1 MQSKASRFCALN
13 LKVGEYVEVRS
24 QEEILSTLDE
34 FGRLDN
40 LPFMPEMIHSCGKKF
55 RVFKRADK
63 TCDNIIGWSIRRMKD
78 SVHLEG
84 VRCDGEAHGG
94 CQAGCLIFWKEAWLK
109 RAENDETS
117 AESARPTG
125 AVSAGRSGECTE
137 SRVLSATQ
145 KTSPEGETLYSCQAT
160 ELRNYT
166 SHMRVWDLRQ
176 YVRDVRSGNL
186 TENLGSDRRAHRAL
200 ELALAL
206 VRVFRAMLIT
216 FFNQAQDRRHGH
228 RYPFAA
234 GELDKTPTVTLDL
247 QAGEV
252 VQVLS
257 KKEIM
262 ATLDR
267 QSRNRGLAFG
277 AEMLAYCGGIYRVL
291 RRVHR
296 IVDEKTGKMM
306 DMKYPCIIL
315 EGVACRA
322 DYHRLCP
329 KAIFH
334 YWREAWLKRVE
345 SIPALLTTAQTP
357 ETRKGCEGGIEEE
370 DDEPL
375 RRLQNG

>member
-1 MQSKASRFCALN
+1 VQSKMSRFCALN
-13 LKVGEYVEVRS
+13 LKAGEYVEVRS

-40 LPFMPEMIHSCGKKF
+40 LPFMPEMIQYCGKKF

-84 VRCDGEAHGG
+84 VRCDGDAHGG
-94 CQAGCLIFWKEAWLK
+94 CEAGCLIFWKEAWLK
-109 RAENDETS
+109 RAEGDEPLAGS
-117 AESARPTG
+117 SPPAG
-125 AVSAGRSGECTE
+125 AVSAGQPGGCTE
-137 SRVLSATQ
+137 ARILSASQTI
-145 KTSPEGETLYSCQAT
+145 SPEGETLYSCQAT

-186 TENLGSDRRAHRAL
+186 AENLGIHRRAHRAF
-200 ELALAL
+200 EVALAL

-216 FFNQAQDRRHGH
+216 FFNQVQDSRHGH
-228 RYPFAA
+228 RYPSVA

-257 KKEIM
+257 RKEIL

-267 QSRNRGLAFG
+267 QGCNRGLAFG

-291 RRVHR
+291 RQVHR
-296 IVDEKTGKMM
+296 IVDEKTGKMLH
-306 DMKYPCIIL
+306 MKYPCIIL
-315 EGVACRA
+315 DGVACRA

-345 SIPALLTTAQTP
+345 AVPVLHTSEQTH
-357 ETRKGCEGGIEEE
+357 ETRE
-370 DDEPL
+370 DQAGDTEDEPL
-375 RRLQNG
+375 RRLQND